1 MRRDLYPHR
10 GEWSFPSGFVDAGE
24 TLEQAAV
31 REAKEETG
39 LDLRILRLLGAYS
52 SPGDPVVFIAYAAR
66 VSSGRIA
73 AGAECQDVRYYPL
86 DALPP
91 LAFPHD
97 PAILEAWRDGRTT
110 P

>member
-52 SPGDPVVFIAYAAR
+52 SSGEPVVFIAYAAR
-66 VSSGRIA
+66 VISGRIA
-73 AGAECQDVRYYPL
+73 VGAEGQDVRYFPL

-91 LAFPHD
+91 RAFAHD
-97 PAILEAWRDGRTT
+97 PAIPQAWRNG
-110 P
+110 